1 MVNRKAEK
9 RRLII
14 YTDFLFVLGSNFRLS
29 LAELDNVLQYSQFKG
44 RIKDYSAN
52 IAVVEFDSLHLE
64 EFYINKLMEVQ
75 FLLGGC
81 QKIAQIYDFIHIND
95 IFNAFPLMIEKYKIV
110 EKSRTKISL
119 ILDKVL
125 DQIFPNIKNQS
136 IFFAVSIYPN
146 LYDDE
151 YYSKVL
157 VRHFLPFLNKEIMI
171 SLKKKG
177 AKKSLYYKYP
187 EKNIESGKLNPIFPH
202 ILIKYKLFSEER
214 AEIIFGFT
222 EEGVYIARTFTADNP
237 NFKKKIDEEKPFKEF
252 KSSIS
257 PKLSI
262 MMLNFLN
269 LFEQR
274 EEKKVLDPFVGNGT
288 IFLFGLLQDFQIYG
302 TDFDQKKVI
311 NTIRNVNWLLEE
323 LEEKVP
329 YFLKERIK
337 NIELENLSEF
347 FEPNFFDGICTEP
360 SLGPF
365 YTDKPY
371 YIHAMEFIESELEP
385 LYNTIFREADEVL
398 KPKGR
403 ICLTAPIISTV
414 DGGDVQLSVNK
425 IALNYNFKLI
435 PMINTKRIVNKS
447 NIKLQFQKQHRMN
460 LIDAKKGQVLKRKIY
475 IFEKKP

>member
-1 MVNRKAEK
+1 MNN
-9 RRLII
+9 
-14 YTDFLFVLGSNFRLS
+14 FLFVLGSNFRLS

-64 EFYINKLMEVQ
+64 EFYINKLIEVQ

-222 EEGVYIARTFTADNP
+222 EEG
-237 NFKKKIDEEKPFKEF
+237 
-252 KSSIS
+252 
-257 PKLSI
+257 LS
-262 MMLNFLN
+262 L
-269 LFEQR
+269 
-274 EEKKVLDPFVGNGT
+274 
-288 IFLFGLLQDFQIYG
+288 
-302 TDFDQKKVI
+302 
-311 NTIRNVNWLLEE
+311 
-323 LEEKVP
+323 
-329 YFLKERIK
+329 
-337 NIELENLSEF
+337 
-347 FEPNFFDGICTEP
+347 
-360 SLGPF
+360 
-365 YTDKPY
+365 
-371 YIHAMEFIESELEP
+371 IHI
-385 LYNTIFREADEVL
+385 
-398 KPKGR
+398 
-403 ICLTAPIISTV
+403 
-414 DGGDVQLSVNK
+414 
-425 IALNYNFKLI
+425 
-435 PMINTKRIVNKS
+435 
-447 NIKLQFQKQHRMN
+447 
-460 LIDAKKGQVLKRKIY
+460 
-475 IFEKKP
+475 